1 VNAVNFLRQN
11 PPPGP
16 LYNTFDWGGFL
27 MWYMPQ
33 YPVSID
39 GRNDLYGDEMDG
51 PAFTTDSGDSSYKT
65 NSALNE
71 AGVVLLKRTDG
82 LVSTLDLDPRFR
94 KIYEDKIASVFVRA
108 SQDAR

>member
-1 VNAVNFLRQN
+1 
-11 PPPGP
+11 
-16 LYNTFDWGGFL
+16 

-39 GRNDLYGDEMDG
+39 GRNDLYGDEMDA
-51 PAFTTDSGDSSYKT
+51 PAFKTGNGDPSYKT
-65 NSALNE
+65 DPVLNE
-71 AGVVLLKRTDG
+71 AGIVLLRKTDG